1 MPEHAQPLPAEHS
14 AERLENP
21 SVRREQS
28 DVRVRWV
35 FVITAIAVGV
45 LALHFTVIRFYLR
58 SHAARQVPAEPYSP
72 EQTPGQLPPP
82 PRLEPLDRHAG
93 ISSNINGRDSSR
105 EEALHRYGPAAES
118 GFARV
123 PIAEAIRAAAGK
135 LPVRKERPDGA
146 YKSRGLITGGES
158 NSGRKFGE
166 PPP

>member
-1 MPEHAQPLPAEHS
+1 MKRKPPARRRRCSMPERAQPLGAENS

-45 LALHFTVIRFYLR
+45 LALHFIVVRFYLR

-82 PRLEPLDRHAG
+82 RLEPLDRHAG
-93 ISSNINGRDSSR
+93 ISSNINGQDSSR
-105 EEALHRYGPAAES
+105 EEALHR
-118 GFARV
+118 
-123 PIAEAIRAAAGK
+123 
-135 LPVRKERPDGA
+135 
-146 YKSRGLITGGES
+146 
-158 NSGRKFGE
+158 
-166 PPP
+166 

>member
-1 MPEHAQPLPAEHS
+1 MPEQAQPRDMQQHD
-14 AERLENP
+14 ERLENP
-21 SVRREQS
+21 TVKREQS

-35 FVITAIAVGV
+35 FVITAIAVAA
-45 LALHFTVIRFYLR
+45 LALHFTVVRFYLR
-58 SHAARQVPAEPYSP
+58 SHAAERIPAEPYSP

-93 ISSNINGRDSSR
+93 LSSNINGRDSSR
-105 EEALHRYGPAAES
+105 DDALHRYGPATEP